1 MDGRD
6 GIFAGE
12 DPFALLRTWMEA
24 ATASEVNDPNAMT
37 LATVDAEGMPNARIV
52 LIKEVEDNGLVF
64 FTNYDSP
71 KGQELDGAGKAAF
84 AVHWKSL
91 GRQIRGRGSVTR
103 ISDAQSDAYY
113 NSRPLDSRLGAWAS
127 AQSQPLESR
136 EALTAKVEAMRERY
150 GDSPPRPPH
159 WGGFRLVPVELEFWA
174 DGAFRLHDRF
184 RWSRANGAAPWSVER
199 LNP

>member
-12 DPFALLRTWMEA
+12 DPFELVRTWMEA

-52 LIKEVEDNGLVF
+52 LIKEVEDNGIVF
-64 FTNYDSP
+64 FTNYNSP

-84 AVHWKSL
+84 AIHWKSL
-91 GRQIRGRGSVTR
+91 GHQIRGRGGVAR

-136 EALTAKVEAMRERY
+136 ETLMAQVEAMRARFGE
-150 GDSPPRPPH
+150 SPTRPPH
-159 WGGFRLVPVELEFWA
+159 WGGYRLIPVEMEFWA
-174 DGAFRLHDRF
+174 SGAFRLHDRF
-184 RWSRANGAAPWSVER
+184 RWSRADVAAPWSVER